1 MVSKQEVDMT
11 DSTKKLGVIA
21 LASVVVS
28 SMVGGGIYS
37 LPQNMA
43 AGASVG
49 AVLIAWVV
57 TGIGMFFL
65 ANTFRVLADIRPDLK
80 AGIYMYGREGF
91 GAFVGFLI
99 AWGYWLCQIFGNV
112 GYAIIT
118 MDALNYFFPPY
129 FAGGNTI
136 YAIIGGSILIWLFN
150 FIVLRGTQQA
160 AILNVIG
167 TVGKLI
173 PLLIFIIAMIF
184 VFHIDKFDFDF
195 FGKLAL
201 PGEHPLG
208 GLGDQVKSTMLV
220 TLWAFIGIEGAVM
233 LSDKANSQSDVG
245 KATIMGF
252 LGCLIVYILLSVLP
266 FGFMTQAEL
275 AAVPTPSTAGVLE
288 RAVGRWGSWLMNIG
302 LIIAVLASWL
312 AWTLI
317 TAEMPFAAAKNGTFP
332 RQFTKENAKGAP
344 SVSLWVTSTIMQLA
358 LLLVYFANNAWTMM
372 LSITGVMVLPAYFIS
387 TLFLWKTCEDGQY
400 PQKAATGRAAALAC
414 GLLGSL
420 YGLWLIYAAGLHYL
434 LMASVLVALGI
445 PVYIWSRRQNPDQ
458 KPLFLTYE
466 KVILGLL
473 VIVALSA
480 LYLFIRG
487 VVKL

>member
-1 MVSKQEVDMT
+1 MANNS
-11 DSTKKLGVIA
+11 KKLGVIA

-43 AGASVG
+43 ASAAVG
-49 AVLIAWVV
+49 AVLIAWAV
-57 TGIGMFFL
+57 TGVGMFFL
-65 ANTFRVLADIRPDLK
+65 ANSFRILADIRPDLK

-91 GAFVGFLI
+91 GPFVGFLI

-118 MDALNYFFPPY
+118 IDALNYFFPPY
-129 FAGGNTI
+129 FAGGNTL
-136 YAIIGGSILIWLFN
+136 YAVIGGSILIWLFN

-160 AILNVIG
+160 AVLNVIG

-173 PLLIFIIAMIF
+173 PLFVFIIVMIF

-195 FGKLAL
+195 LGTLAL
-201 PGEHPLG
+201 QGEHPLG
-208 GLGDQVKSTMLV
+208 GLGAQVRSTMRV
-220 TLWAFIGIEGAVM
+220 TRWAFIGIEGAVM
-233 LSDKANSQSDVG
+233 LSDRAQSQSDVG

-252 LGCLIVYILLSVLP
+252 LGCLVVYVLLSVLP

-288 RAVGRWGSWLMNIG
+288 RAVGPWGSWLMNIG

-332 RQFTKENAKGAP
+332 RQFTRENAKGAP
-344 SVSLWVTSTIMQLA
+344 SVSLWVTSALMQLA
-358 LLLVYFANNAWTMM
+358 LLLVYFASNAWSMM
-372 LSITGVMVLPAYFIS
+372 LSITAVMVLPAYCIA
-387 TLFLWKTCEDGQY
+387 TLFLWKTCDRGQY
-400 PQKAATGRAAALAC
+400 PRQAATGRAAALAC
-414 GLLGSL
+414 GVIGSI
-420 YGLWLIYAAGLHYL
+420 YGIWLVYAAGLHYL
-434 LMASVLVALGI
+434 LMASVLVAIGI
-445 PVYIWSRRQNPDQ
+445 PVYIWSRKQNPDQ
-458 KPLFLTYE
+458 KPMFLGYE
-466 KVILGLL
+466 KAILVLL
-473 VIVALSA
+473 VLAALFG
-480 LYLFIRG
+480 LYLFTRG
-487 VVKL
+487 IVKL